1 MEKILL
7 GIRMWSTQLRISVL
21 IILAGISFHVLLLH
35 FFSGR
40 YLNALS
46 QNFLIIITTTG
57 GLLTSIKWFY
67 LWCFKYTGWF
77 LLPLAGCLWFTT
89 YCFLRFMFA
98 EIRKKPL
105 STREVLRLYSRV
117 NYVGIT
123 LAGQIGILGTVVYVV
138 VGLGLLAQAMA
149 TLSGGFADGAS
160 GRLFDLLPEVF
171 NTMSLAALAIVPAL
185 GTTLVGLV
193 TEAMTN
199 HINYLAGKW
208 EKQGV
213 YHDNICNSHR
223 QSEQGA
229 ENTAPE

>member
-1 MEKILL
+1 MERILL
-7 GIRMWSTQLRISVL
+7 GVRMWSTQLRISVL
-21 IILAGISFHVLLLH
+21 IILAGISFHVVLLH

-40 YLNALS
+40 YFNAMS
-46 QNFLIIITTTG
+46 QNFLLIITATG
-57 GLLTSIKWFY
+57 GLLTSIKWLYF
-67 LWCFKYTGWF
+67 WCFKYTGWF
-77 LLPLAGCLWFTT
+77 LLPLAGCFCFTL
-89 YCFLRFMFA
+89 YCFLRFLFA
-98 EIRKKPL
+98 DLHKKPL
-105 STREVLRLYSRV
+105 SLKEVLRLHGRV

-149 TLSGGFADGAS
+149 ALTGGFTDGAS

-171 NTMSLAALAIVPAL
+171 KTMSLAALAIVPAL

-199 HINYLAGKW
+199 HINYILEKW

-213 YHDNICNSHR
+213 YHDNICNR
-223 QSEQGA
+223 PRRGEQGA
-229 ENTAPE
+229 ENAAT